1 MNTCRLIGS
10 VDIGGTKTMV
20 ALTNQDG
27 GILRKETFAT
37 ILSSCNETFDLC
49 CGCLMRFLHEMQAR
63 VEDLLGVGINV
74 PGMYDS
80 ENEILIKAPFASWE
94 KIGVKQYFQKKLQ
107 YENIFVEND
116 VKNCALGEK
125 YFGHGSKYKSYVW
138 ITVSTGIGG
147 AIVQNGQI
155 IHGSHNLAGEIGHI
169 KVEYANPRK
178 CSCGEYGC
186 LEAYASGTAI
196 TRAVRHRTGQSQ
208 AFRRAFEERGLP
220 ADAEGCAD
228 LAKRGI
234 RDARSIYEQ
243 MGDYLARGIAAVI
256 NLLNPQV
263 VILGGG
269 VAKSMDLV
277 LPIVSGRIGDYVVE
291 GLAGTPIIP
300 TALGY
305 EAALLGTTALVLD
318 KCKGV

>member
-20 ALTNQDG
+20 ALTNQNG
-27 GILRKETFAT
+27 EILRKETFAT

-49 CGCLMRFLHEMQAR
+49 CGYLMQFLHEMQAK

-94 KIGVKQYFQKKLQ
+94 KIRVKQYFQKKLQ

-125 YFGHGSKYKSYVW
+125 YFGHGSKYQSYVW

-147 AIVQNGQI
+147 AVVQNGQI

-196 TRAVRHRTGQSQ
+196 TRAVRYRAGQSPTFQ
-208 AFRRAFEERGLP
+208 KAFEEWGLP

-228 LAKRGI
+228 LAKKGI

-243 MGDYLARGIAAVI
+243 MGDYLARGIATVI

-269 VAKSMDLV
+269 VARSMDLV
-277 LPIVSGRIGDYVVE
+277 LPIVSGKIGNYVVE
-291 GLAGTPIIP
+291 GLAKTPIIP